1 MQLEELLALLGPTG
15 ILALGEDV
23 SITTKDGAETVTKG
37 VVSLADGSTDVEI
50 GTGQVLIAEPE
61 PHEGEVITIRGD
73 LYVLGSV
80 RSHDD
85 GYFRCW
91 FRRNQGTDQ

>member
-1 MQLEELLALLGPTG
+1 MQLEELLTLLGPTG
-15 ILALGEDV
+15 ILAMGEDV
-23 SITTKDGAETVTKG
+23 SMTTKGGIETVTKG

-61 PHEGEVITIRGD
+61 PQEGMMIAIRGD

-80 RSHDD
+80 HSHDD
-85 GYFRCW
+85 WYFRCW